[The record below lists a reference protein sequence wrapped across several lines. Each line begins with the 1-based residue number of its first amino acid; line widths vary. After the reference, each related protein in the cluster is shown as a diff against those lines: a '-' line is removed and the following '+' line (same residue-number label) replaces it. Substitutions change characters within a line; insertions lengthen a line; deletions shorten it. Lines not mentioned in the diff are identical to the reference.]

1 MRLTK
6 MVGRRLKESPSDAVV
21 VSHQFT
27 IRGGYARQ
35 VAAGIYSILPLGKRI
50 IQKIEN
56 IIREEM
62 NLIEGQEVT
71 LPVVMPR
78 ELWEESGRFTSVGPE
93 LLRFKDRTDKD
104 MLLGMTHEEAVVHLA
119 RSEVSSYKQLPCMMY
134 QIQTKFRDEARS
146 RAGLIRVREFTMK
159 DAYSFHRSQADLELY
174 YDRCLM
180 SYRRIFYRAGL
191 KNVVIVKADSGMM
204 GGAVSHEFM
213 LETPIGEDTLVLCKS
228 CGYSANRE
236 VAACHRVYQQENKL
250 LPLEEVATPGFKT
263 IEEVTGFLGKKPS
276 ETGKAVFFIDDNG
289 RLVYVVVRGD
299 LDVEESKVKKIA
311 LSKDLRPAEDS
322 EIRKIGCE
330 PGFAGLMGADF
341 KDVLVIVDESVVNSE
356 NLVVG
361 ANKKDFHYLNF
372 NLKRDFNGKF
382 VQADIATV
390 KDGELCIECG
400 SPLIISRG
408 IEIGNIFQLGVK
420 YSSAMGFKFLDNDQ
434 KEKETIMGCYGIGV
448 GRLFASVIEDCHDD
462 FGPVWPISISP
473 YQVQLNVLNY
483 KKEDVKK
490 IADELYEKLIADGIE
505 VLFDDRDEKAGFQFK
520 DADLMGI
527 PLRIILSPKTIETG
541 EAEFKLR
548 SGGDSIRIK
557 LELVSTELKQKIK
570 EMQEKLIPL
579 FK

>member
-1 MRLTK
+1 MRLTR
-6 MVGRRLKESPSDAVV
+6 MVGRRLKDAPSDAMV

-35 VAAGIYSILPLGKRI
+35 VAAGIYSILPLGKRV

-62 NLIEGQEVT
+62 NLIDGQEVT

-93 LLRFKDRTDKD
+93 LLRFKDRTEKD

-119 RSEVSSYKQLPCMMY
+119 RSEISSYKQLPCMMY

-159 DAYSFHRSQADLELY
+159 DAYSFHRSQADLEEY
-174 YDRCLM
+174 YDRCLK
-180 SYRRIFYRAGL
+180 SYSRIFFRAGL

-213 LETPIGEDTLVLCKS
+213 LETSIGEDTLVLCKN

-236 VAACHRVYQQENKL
+236 VAACKRVYPSSGNI
-250 LPLEEVATPGFKT
+250 LPLEEVSTPGFKT
-263 IEEVTGFLGKKPS
+263 IEEVTGFLKKNPT
-276 ETGKAVFFIDDNG
+276 ETGKAVFFVDDNG
-289 RLVYVVVRGD
+289 RLVFVVIRGD

-311 LSKDLRPAEDS
+311 MSKDLRPAEDA

-330 PGFAGLMGADF
+330 PGFAGLVNGNF
-341 KDVLVIVDESVVNSE
+341 KDALVIIDESIIQSN

-372 NLKRDFNGKF
+372 NLKRDFAGKF

-390 KDGELCIECG
+390 KEGEQCIECG
-400 SPLIISRG
+400 SPLKISRG

-420 YSSAMGFKFLDNDQ
+420 YSSSMGFKFLDNDQ

-448 GRLFASVIEDCHDD
+448 GRLFASVIEDSHDE
-462 FGPVWPISISP
+462 FGPIWPISISP

-490 IADELYEKLIADGIE
+490 VADELYEKLTADGIE

-527 PLRIILSPKTIETG
+527 PLRIIISPKTLEEG
-541 EAEFKLR
+541 EAEFKWR
-548 SGGDSIRIK
+548 SGGESIRFK
-557 LELVSTELKQKIK
+557 LAQVSQELKARIADL
-570 EMQEKLIPL
+570 ESKLKPN
-579 FK
+579 F